1 MDFTKAFKRYE
12 LKYIINS
19 EQREIIKKVIEEHM
33 QTDKYG
39 KSTICNIYYDTPD
52 FRLIRNSIEKP
63 VYKEKLRVR
72 SYGTPTPEST
82 VFVELKKKY
91 KSVVYKRRINTD
103 ENTAYRLL
111 NGKKLIDTQIAREI
125 YYFTDYYAPLSP
137 AMYISYER
145 EAYFSGEFRITFD
158 SNLLWRDYDL
168 TLSAG
173 NYGRNIIDKDLSIM
187 EIKTSYAIPLWL
199 SHILN
204 QNHIYKTP
212 FSKYGTAYK
221 TVLKEKCNN
230 A

>member
-1 MDFTKAFKRYE
+1 MDFTKVFERYE
-12 LKYIINS
+12 LKYIINT
-19 EQREIIKKVIEEHM
+19 EQKEIIKKVIEEHM
-33 QTDKYG
+33 QADKHG
-39 KSTICNIYYDTPD
+39 NSTICNIYYDTPD

-72 SYGTPTPEST
+72 SYGIPTSNSM

-91 KSVVYKRRINTD
+91 KSVVYKRRINTT

-111 NGKKLIDTQIAREI
+111 QGEKLIDTQIAREI
-125 YYFTDYYAPLSP
+125 YYFTDYYTPIVP
-137 AMYISYER
+137 TMYISYER
-145 EAYFSGEFRITFD
+145 EAYFDGEFRITFD
-158 SNLLWRDYDL
+158 GNLLWRDYDL
-168 TLSAG
+168 KLSLG
-173 NYGRNIIDKDLSIM
+173 NYGRNIIDRDLYVM

-204 QNHIYKTP
+204 ENHIYKAP

-221 TVLKEKCNN
+221 TVLKEKSIN